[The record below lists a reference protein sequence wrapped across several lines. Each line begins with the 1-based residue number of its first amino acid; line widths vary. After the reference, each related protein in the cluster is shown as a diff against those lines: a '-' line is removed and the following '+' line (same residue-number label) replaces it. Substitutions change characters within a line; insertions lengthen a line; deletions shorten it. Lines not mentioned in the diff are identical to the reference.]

1 MTKRSDTPV
10 MRAAGPK
17 DRLELLSMQ
26 ALSMRVLGSG
36 YYTAAQIEAFLAHV
50 GTMDDFLLHE
60 GTYYVVEEDGV
71 IAASG
76 GWSRRRPNYAN
87 VLRPAGYAATSLP
100 KIRSVFVHPVWARR
114 GFARELM
121 QRSELEAQLARHDEI
136 ELTATL
142 AGVPLYETLGYKVVT
157 HLPVTLPG
165 GIDMLLVAM
174 RKKLGAMWLPSLGA
188 TGTVLD

>member
-1 MTKRSDTPV
+1 
-10 MRAAGPK
+10 
-17 DRLELLSMQ
+17 
-26 ALSMRVLGSG
+26 
-36 YYTAAQIEAFLAHV
+36 
-50 GTMDDFLLHE
+50 
-60 GTYYVVEEDGV
+60 
-71 IAASG
+71 
-76 GWSRRRPNYAN
+76 
-87 VLRPAGYAATSLP
+87 
-100 KIRSVFVHPVWARR
+100 VFVHPVWARR

>member
-87 VLRPAGYAATSLP
+87 VLRPAGYAATS
-100 KIRSVFVHPVWARR
+100 
-114 GFARELM
+114 
-121 QRSELEAQLARHDEI
+121 
-136 ELTATL
+136 
-142 AGVPLYETLGYKVVT
+142 VP
-157 HLPVTLPG
+157 
-165 GIDMLLVAM
+165 
-174 RKKLGAMWLPSLGA
+174 
-188 TGTVLD
+188 